1 MNYQQMTSPKDWACL
16 WKRQHATCAET
27 QKASSLFWVTK
38 VPVLS
43 FTARKKGITY
53 CWECGEFPCDHLHP
67 YADQAAIRQHNTKLF
82 NLCLIKRMGVERWA
96 EEKVLKVKQTYFQG
110 KFSMHATD
118 KIKS

>member
-1 MNYQQMTSPKDWACL
+1 M
-16 WKRQHATCAET
+16 
-27 QKASSLFWVTK
+27 
-38 VPVLS
+38 LS

-96 EEKVLKVKQTYFQG
+96 EEKVLKVKQTYFHG
-110 KFSMHATD
+110 EFRMHATD
-118 KIKS
+118 DK